1 MSDQP
6 EKCISQLIRGRL
18 RRGISGIP
26 VPAIGSSCV
35 GFTASG
41 SVLGCGGIGKYCS
54 SKLSTVCG
62 DSAKAIVLDAG

>member
-1 MSDQP
+1 
-6 EKCISQLIRGRL
+6 
-18 RRGISGIP
+18 